1 MTKLNQIYR
10 CNICGNIVEII
21 NVGVGELVCCN
32 QPMELLVERQTD
44 VGPEKHIPLIEKTDK
59 GIIVKVGDV
68 PHPMEE
74 EHYIHLI
81 EVLIDGKVYRQ
92 FLNPGDVPEAEFEID
107 SSTISNLKAR
117 EYCNIHG
124 LWHS

>member
-1 MTKLNQIYR
+1 MTELNQIYR
-10 CNICGNIVEII
+10 CNVCGNMVEII
-21 NVGVGELVCCN
+21 NVGAGELVCCN

-59 GIIVKVGDV
+59 GIKVKVGEV
-68 PHPMEE
+68 PHPMED
-74 EHYIHLI
+74 EHYIHFI
-81 EVLIDGKVYRQ
+81 EVMANGTIYRH
-92 FLNPGDVPEAEFEID
+92 FLNPGDAPEAEFEID
-107 SSTISNLKAR
+107 VDKISDLKAR